1 LKNCLLR
8 FDFKSLYE
16 SYGPTTKIFAVF
28 PETAKLLTLKKQF
41 YFIAADLFIRI
52 RHKSNTF
59 SFPNDSYVK
68 KDVAYEASDEKKTAI
83 LCFFA
88 GFQLKLS
95 AFPIIKCFTKSATE
109 LHKFQRHAH
118 LRFHEILRSKWLMQ

>member
-1 LKNCLLR
+1 LLR

-68 KDVAYEASDEKKTAI
+68 KDVAYEASDEKKNSHSLFFRRIPVKTF
-83 LCFFA
+83 CFPNNKM
-88 GFQLKLS
+88 LYKV
-95 AFPIIKCFTKSATE
+95 CY
-109 LHKFQRHAH
+109 
-118 LRFHEILRSKWLMQ
+118 